1 MRSWSSTAASPPGSE
16 PPPIDPARVVIIGGG
31 VAGCSIAYHLAIA
44 GCRDVLVLDRGE
56 LTGGSTFHSAGLVGQ
71 LRSTIALTRINVASV
86 ELYRRLRDDTGV
98 DPGWREVGSLRL
110 ASSKER
116 LLELRRQVGWAR
128 TFGLPLSL
136 ISARETRDLFPLVS
150 VTGVEGA
157 AYLPTDG
164 RIDPASLAGALAA
177 GARKRG
183 VTIRTGVNVL
193 GVKVDGRQVT
203 GVVTEQ
209 GTVRCEAV
217 VNAAG
222 IWSHEVGRLV
232 GLTVPVIPMAH
243 QYLVTKP
250 IDGVTRDMPTMRDPD
265 RLVYFREEV
274 GGLLM
279 GGYERAP
286 APWGLD
292 GIPRDFTHKLLA
304 PDWERFGDL
313 MEQAISRVPAIGRAE
328 VITLINGPEAFTPDG
343 EFIMGEAPD
352 VRGFFVA
359 AGFCAHGIAG
369 AGGVG
374 KVMAEW
380 ILEGRPSIDVWRMDL
395 RRFGGHYGD
404 RGYTRALAVET
415 YSTYYDIH
423 YPGEE
428 RRAGRG
434 LRRSPVHPRVE
445 ALGGAFGEK
454 AGWER
459 PNWLEAN
466 AAQSSR
472 RWTPRGWSAR
482 HWSTAI
488 EAEHRAARER
498 AALFDETSFSKL
510 EVSGAGAL
518 RALQRLADN
527 DLDRPVGAVTY
538 TQLLNDR
545 GGFEC
550 DLTVT
555 RLGHDRFMLV
565 TGSAFGLHDL
575 AWVRSHAADDHGVTV
590 EDVTDRYACLGLF
603 GPRAREILARA
614 TRDDVSDEAL
624 PYMSARRLTVGDAAV
639 LALRVTYVGELGW
652 ELYAPIADG
661 LALWDT
667 LWSAGS
673 PLGIVAAGYRA
684 IDSLRLEKGYRYW
697 SAELTPEHTPFEA
710 GLGFCVKLDKGDFIG
725 REALVKQKAD
735 GLTAKLAC
743 LTLADPTVVALGG
756 EPILAEGRTIG
767 RVTSG
772 GYGYTVGASI
782 AYGYVPVASAA
793 PGTRLSV
800 ELFGETVTAIVSRE
814 PLYDPRGQK
823 IRGGY

>member
-1 MRSWSSTAASPPGSE
+1 
-16 PPPIDPARVVIIGGG
+16 
-31 VAGCSIAYHLAIA
+31 
-44 GCRDVLVLDRGE
+44 VLVLDRGE

-71 LRSTIALTRINVASV
+71 LRSTIALTRINMASV
-86 ELYRRLRDDTGV
+86 ELYRRLSDDTGV

-116 LLELRRQVGWAR
+116 WLELQRQVGWAR

-136 ISARETRDLFPLVS
+136 ISAREARELFPLMS
-150 VTGVEGA
+150 AAGVEGA

-193 GVKVDGRQVT
+193 GIEVERGRVAA
-203 GVVTEQ
+203 VETEH
-209 GTVRCEAV
+209 GIVPCEVV

-222 IWSHEVGRLV
+222 IWSHEVGRMV

-250 IDGVTRDMPTMRDPD
+250 IDGVTRDIPTMRDPD

-343 EFIMGEAPD
+343 EFVMGEAPD

-374 KVMAEW
+374 RVMAEW
-380 ILEGRPSIDVWRMDL
+380 ILDGRPSIDVWRMDL
-395 RRFGGHYGD
+395 RRFGGHYAD
-404 RGYTRALAVET
+404 RGLARAQAVET

-428 RRAGRG
+428 RRAARG
-434 LRRSPVHPRVE
+434 LKRSPVHPRVE
-445 ALGGAFGEK
+445 ALGAAFGEK

-466 AAQSSR
+466 AAESPR

-498 AALFDETSFSKL
+498 AVLFDETSFSKL
-510 EVSGAGAL
+510 EVSGTGAL
-518 RALQRLADN
+518 DLLQRLADN
-527 DLDRPVGAVTY
+527 DLDKPVGAVTY

-545 GGFEC
+545 GGIEC

-555 RLGHDRFMLV
+555 RLAPDRFMLV

-575 AWVRSHAADDHGVTV
+575 AWVRSHAAGTPAVAV

-603 GPRAREILARA
+603 GPRAREILAGV
-614 TRDDVSDEAL
+614 TRDDVSDAAF
-624 PYMSARRLTVGDAAV
+624 PYMSARRLTVGDAGV

-652 ELYAPIADG
+652 ELYTPTATG
-661 LALWDT
+661 LALWDA
-667 LWSAGS
+667 LWSAG
-673 PLGIVAAGYRA
+673 AASGLRAGGYRA

-697 SAELTPEHTPFEA
+697 SADVTPEHTPLEA
-710 GLGFCVKLDKGDFIG
+710 GLGFCVRLDKGDFVG
-725 REALVKQKAD
+725 REALVRQKAE
-735 GLTAKLAC
+735 GLSRKLAC
-743 LTLADPTVVALGG
+743 LTLADPSVIVLGG
-756 EPILAEGRTIG
+756 EPILDDGRTIG

-782 AYGYVPVASAA
+782 AYGYLPVASAA
-793 PGTRLSV
+793 PGTPLAV
-800 ELFGETVTAIVSRE
+800 ELFGETVAAVVSRE

-823 IRGGY
+823 IRGGV

>member
-1 MRSWSSTAASPPGSE
+1 M
-16 PPPIDPARVVIIGGG
+16 
-31 VAGCSIAYHLAIA
+31 
-44 GCRDVLVLDRGE
+44 LDRGE

-71 LRSTIALTRINVASV
+71 LRSTIALTRINMASV
-86 ELYRRLRDDTGV
+86 ELYRRLHDDTGL
-98 DPGWREVGSLRL
+98 DPGWRQVGSLRL
-110 ASSKER
+110 ASSRQR

-128 TFGLPLSL
+128 TFGLPLTL
-136 ISARETRDLFPLVS
+136 ISAGDAGDLFPLMS
-150 VTGVEGA
+150 LDGVEGA
-157 AYLPTDG
+157 AYLATDG
-164 RIDPASLAGALAA
+164 RIDPASLATALAA
-177 GARKRG
+177 GARQRG
-183 VTIRTGVNVL
+183 VAIRTGVNVRGITVDRGRVA
-193 GVKVDGRQVT
+193 GVETD
-203 GVVTEQ
+203 E
-209 GTVRCEAV
+209 GTVRCEVV
-217 VNAAG
+217 VNAGG
-222 IWSHEVGRLV
+222 IWSHEIGRLV
-232 GLTVPVIPMAH
+232 GVTVPVIPMAH

-250 IDGVTRDMPTMRDPD
+250 IDGVTRDIPTMRDPD

-279 GGYERAP
+279 GGYERSP
-286 APWGLD
+286 APWGLE

-304 PDWERFGDL
+304 PDWERFGD
-313 MEQAISRVPAIGRAE
+313 MMDQATSRVPAIGRAE

-343 EFIMGEAPD
+343 EFILGEAPD

-374 KVMAEW
+374 QVMAEW

-395 RRFGGHYGD
+395 RRFGAHYGD
-404 RGYTRALAVET
+404 RGYARAQAVET

-434 LRRSPVHPRVE
+434 LKRSPAHARVE
-445 ALGGAFGEK
+445 ALGAAFGEK

-459 PNWLEAN
+459 PNWLEVN
-466 AAQSSR
+466 ARHSPR
-472 RWTPRGWSAR
+472 TWTPRGWSSR

-488 EAEHRAARER
+488 EAEHRATREGSC
-498 AALFDETSFSKL
+498 LFDETSFSKL

-518 RALQRLADN
+518 SLLQRLADN
-527 DLDRPVGAVTY
+527 DVDKPVGSVTY

-545 GGFEC
+545 GGIEC

-555 RLGHDRFMLV
+555 RLGQERFMLV

-575 AWVRSHAADDHGVTV
+575 AWVRSHVADDGAVKVDDLT
-590 EDVTDRYACLGLF
+590 ELYACFGLF
-603 GPRAREILARA
+603 GPNAREILARA
-614 TRDDVSDEAL
+614 TRDDVSDAAF
-624 PYMSARRLTVGDAAV
+624 PYMSARRLTIGKANV

-652 ELYAPIADG
+652 ELYTPTADG
-661 LALWDT
+661 LTLWDALWA
-667 LWSAGS
+667 AGS
-673 PLGIVAAGYRA
+673 PVGMLAAGYRA

-697 SAELTPEHTPFEA
+697 SADVTPEHTPWEA
-710 GLGFCVKLDKGDFIG
+710 GLGFCVRLDKGDFIG

-735 GLTAKLAC
+735 GVATKLVC
-743 LTLADPTVVALGG
+743 LTLADPASVVIGG

-772 GYGYTVGASI
+772 GYGYTLGASI
-782 AYGYVPVASAA
+782 AYGYVPVGSAA
-793 PGTRLSV
+793 PETRLAV
-800 ELFGETVTAIVSRE
+800 ELFGDSVTATVRRE

-823 IRGGY
+823 VRGGV

>member
-1 MRSWSSTAASPPGSE
+1 M
-16 PPPIDPARVVIIGGG
+16 
-31 VAGCSIAYHLAIA
+31 
-44 GCRDVLVLDRGE
+44 
-56 LTGGSTFHSAGLVGQ
+56 GQ
-71 LRSTIALTRINVASV
+71 LRSTIALTRINMASV
-86 ELYRRLRDDTGV
+86 ELYRRLRDYTGR

-116 LLELRRQVGWAR
+116 LLELKRQVGWAR

-136 ISARETRDLFPLVS
+136 ISPEEARDLFPLMS
-150 VTGVEGA
+150 IAGVEGA

-164 RIDPASLAGALAA
+164 RIDPASLAGALAD

-183 VTIRTGVNVL
+183 VAVRTGVNVR
-193 GVKVDGRQVT
+193 GVKVEGRRVA
-203 GVVTEQ
+203 GVETDD
-209 GTVRCEAV
+209 GTVPCEVV

-222 IWSHEVGRLV
+222 IWAHEVGRMV

-243 QYLVTKP
+243 QYLVTRP
-250 IDGVTRDMPTMRDPD
+250 IDGVTRDFPTMRDPD

-279 GGYERAP
+279 GGYERSP
-286 APWGLD
+286 LPWGLD

-304 PDWERFGDL
+304 PHWERFDDL
-313 MEQAISRVPAIGRAE
+313 MAQAISRVPPIGRAE

-343 EFIMGEAPD
+343 EFILGEAPE

-374 KVMAEW
+374 RVMAEW
-380 ILEGRPSIDVWRMDL
+380 ILDRRAPMDLWRMDL
-395 RRFGGHYGD
+395 RRFGAHYAD
-404 RGYTRALAVET
+404 RGHARAQAVET
-415 YSTYYDIH
+415 YSRYYDIH

-434 LRRSPVHPRVE
+434 LKLSPVHPRLE
-445 ALGGAFGEK
+445 ALGSAFGEK

-459 PNWLEAN
+459 PNWFETNVARSPRTW
-466 AAQSSR
+466 A
-472 RWTPRGWSAR
+472 PRGWAAH

-488 EAEHRAARER
+488 EAEHRATRES

-510 EVSGAGAL
+510 EVSGRDAL
-518 RALQRLADN
+518 ALLQRLADN
-527 DLDRPVGAVTY
+527 DLDKPVGAVTY

-545 GGFEC
+545 GGIEC

-555 RLGHDRFMLV
+555 RVGPERFILV

-575 AWVRSHAADDHGVTV
+575 AWVRSHVPDDGSVAL
-590 EDVTDRYACLGLF
+590 EDVTGRYACLGLF
-603 GPRAREILARA
+603 GPRAREILAHA
-614 TRDDVSDEAL
+614 TRDDVSAAAF
-624 PYMSARRLTVGDAAV
+624 PYMGARRLTIAGVSV

-652 ELYAPIADG
+652 ELYATTADALSLWDG
-661 LALWDT
+661 L
-667 LWSAGS
+667 WSVGAPAGM
-673 PLGIVAAGYRA
+673 LAAGYRA

-697 SAELTPEHTPFEA
+697 SAEVTPEHTPWEA

-725 REALVKQKAD
+725 REALVRQKQM
-735 GLTAKLAC
+735 GIGTKLVC
-743 LTLADPTVVALGG
+743 LTLADPSRVALGG
-756 EPILAEGRTIG
+756 EPILADGRTIG

-782 AYGYVPVASAA
+782 AYGYVPASRAA
-793 PGTRLSV
+793 LGTRLAV
-800 ELFGETVTAIVSRE
+800 EVFGEAVVATVSRE

-823 IRGGY
+823 LKGGR

>member
-1 MRSWSSTAASPPGSE
+1 M
-16 PPPIDPARVVIIGGG
+16 
-31 VAGCSIAYHLAIA
+31 
-44 GCRDVLVLDRGE
+44 LVLDRGE

-71 LRSTIALTRINVASV
+71 LRSTIALTRINMASV
-86 ELYRRLRDDTGV
+86 ELYRRLHEDTGL
-98 DPGWREVGSLRL
+98 DPGWRQVGSLRL
-110 ASSKER
+110 ASSRQR
-116 LLELRRQVGWAR
+116 LLELRRQAGWAR
-128 TFGLPLSL
+128 TFGLPLTL
-136 ISARETRDLFPLVS
+136 ISARDAGDLFPLMS
-150 VTGVEGA
+150 LDGVEGA
-157 AYLPTDG
+157 AYLATDG
-164 RIDPASLAGALAA
+164 RIDPASLATALAA
-177 GARKRG
+177 GARQRG
-183 VTIRTGVNVL
+183 VAIRTGVNVRGINVDRRRVA
-193 GVKVDGRQVT
+193 GVETD
-203 GVVTEQ
+203 E
-209 GTVRCEAV
+209 GTVRCEVV
-217 VNAAG
+217 VNAGG
-222 IWSHEVGRLV
+222 IWSHEIGRLV
-232 GLTVPVIPMAH
+232 GVTVPVIPMAH

-250 IDGVTRDMPTMRDPD
+250 IDGVTRDIPTMRDPD

-279 GGYERAP
+279 GGYERSP
-286 APWGLD
+286 APWGLG

-304 PDWERFGDL
+304 PDWERFGD
-313 MEQAISRVPAIGRAE
+313 MMDQATLRVPAIGRAE

-343 EFIMGEAPD
+343 EFILGEAPD

-374 KVMAEW
+374 QVMAEW

-395 RRFGGHYGD
+395 RRFGAHYGD
-404 RGYTRALAVET
+404 REYARAQVVEM

-434 LRRSPVHPRVE
+434 LKRSPAHARVE
-445 ALGGAFGEK
+445 ALGAAFGEK

-466 AAQSSR
+466 TRHSPR
-472 RWTPRGWSAR
+472 TWTPRGWSSR

-488 EAEHRAARER
+488 EGEHRAAREG
-498 AALFDETSFSKL
+498 ACLFDETSFSKL

-518 RALQRLADN
+518 SLLQRLADN
-527 DLDRPVGAVTY
+527 DVDKRVGSVTY

-545 GGFEC
+545 GGIEC

-555 RLGHDRFMLV
+555 RLGHERFMLV

-575 AWVRSHAADDHGVTV
+575 AWLRSHAADDRAVRVDDLT
-590 EDVTDRYACLGLF
+590 ELYACFGLF
-603 GPRAREILARA
+603 GPKAREILARA
-614 TRDDVSDEAL
+614 TRDDVSDAAF
-624 PYMSARRLTVGDAAV
+624 PYMSARRLTVGKANV

-652 ELYAPIADG
+652 ELYTPTADG
-661 LALWDT
+661 LTLWDALWA
-667 LWSAGS
+667 AGS
-673 PLGIVAAGYRA
+673 PVGMLAAGYRA

-697 SAELTPEHTPFEA
+697 SADVTPEHTPWEA
-710 GLGFCVKLDKGDFIG
+710 GLGFCVRLDKGDFIG

-735 GLTAKLAC
+735 GVATKLVC
-743 LTLADPTVVALGG
+743 LTLADPASVVIGG

-782 AYGYVPVASAA
+782 AYGYVPVASSA
-793 PGTRLSV
+793 PETRLAI
-800 ELFGETVTAIVSRE
+800 ELFGDSVTATVRRE
-814 PLYDPRGQK
+814 PLYDPGGQK
-823 IRGGY
+823 VRGGV

>member
-1 MRSWSSTAASPPGSE
+1 VASPPGSE
-16 PPPIDPARVVIIGGG
+16 PPAIDPARVVIIGGG
-31 VAGCSIAYHLAIA
+31 VAGCSIAYHLAVA

-71 LRSTIALTRINVASV
+71 LRSTIALTRINMASV

-98 DPGWREVGSLRL
+98 DPGWRQVGSLRL
-110 ASSKER
+110 ASSRQR

-136 ISARETRDLFPLVS
+136 ISARDARDLFPLMS
-150 VTGVEGA
+150 IDSVEGA
-157 AYLPTDG
+157 AYLATDG
-164 RIDPASLAGALAA
+164 RIDPASLATALAA
-177 GARKRG
+177 GARQRG
-183 VTIRTGVNVL
+183 VAIRTGVNVR
-193 GVKVDGRQVT
+193 GITVDRHRVASVETDEGSVP
-203 GVVTEQ
+203 
-209 GTVRCEAV
+209 CEVV
-217 VNAAG
+217 VNAGG
-222 IWSHEVGRLV
+222 IWSHEIGRMV

-243 QYLVTKP
+243 QYLVTRP
-250 IDGVTRDMPTMRDPD
+250 IDGVTRDIPTMRDPD

-279 GGYERAP
+279 GGYERTP

-292 GIPRDFTHKLLA
+292 GIPPDFTHKLLA

-343 EFIMGEAPD
+343 EFILGEAPD

-374 KVMAEW
+374 RVMAEW

-395 RRFGGHYGD
+395 RRFGKHYGD
-404 RGYTRALAVET
+404 RGYARVQAVET

-434 LRRSPVHPRVE
+434 LKRSPAHVRVD
-445 ALGGAFGEK
+445 ALGAAFGEK

-466 AAQSSR
+466 ARHSPHT
-472 RWTPRGWSAR
+472 WMPRGWSAR

-488 EAEHRAARER
+488 EAEHRAAREG

-518 RALQRLADN
+518 SVLQRLADN
-527 DLDRPVGAVTY
+527 DVDKPVGSVTY

-545 GGFEC
+545 GGIEC

-555 RLGHDRFMLV
+555 RLGLDRFMLV

-575 AWVRSHAADDHGVTV
+575 AWIRSHAVDDPAVKVGDLT
-590 EDVTDRYACLGLF
+590 ELYACFGLF
-603 GPRAREILARA
+603 GPRAREVLARA
-614 TRDDVSDEAL
+614 TRDDVSDRAF
-624 PYMSARRLTVGDAAV
+624 PYMTARGLTVGKANV

-652 ELYAPIADG
+652 ELYTPMADG
-661 LALWDT
+661 LSVWDT
-667 LWSAGS
+667 LWAAGS
-673 PLGIVAAGYRA
+673 PVGMLAAGYRA

-697 SAELTPEHTPFEA
+697 SADVTPEHTPWEA

-725 REALVKQKAD
+725 REALVKQKTD
-735 GLTAKLAC
+735 GVATRLVC
-743 LTLADPTVVALGG
+743 LTLADPASVVTGG
-756 EPILAEGRTIG
+756 EPILADGRTVG

-782 AYGYVPVASAA
+782 AYGYVPVASSAVDTPLA
-793 PGTRLSV
+793 I
-800 ELFGETVTAIVSRE
+800 ELFGAPVGAVVSRE

-823 IRGGY
+823 IRGGV